1 MLELGKLP
9 GPDSGYA
16 TCTTSVTAIL
26 LLQMLS
32 YYPFLNDILILSL
45 YLKWISC
52 TPVNTQRTWMKLISA
67 ESFMKKLDKFED
79 INTKHSWILRMK
91 KCKFFLKRYIHH
103 VVFHILAQP
112 PYNPQQGMVIAPPPP
127 SQMDGSM
134 ISPMDGP
141 ATIVSPMIEQPTQ
154 ARMVNHVQ
162 QTPPTDPGP
171 GQQVELQD
179 ITLNTDEDYCK
190 WPVTV
195 LVQLTNRQCN
205 VSIWLP
211 LLKVTNNLFSW
222 LIDKAVEH

>member
-1 MLELGKLP
+1 MQHVRHLWQPFCCCRCCLI
-9 GPDSGYA
+9 
-16 TCTTSVTAIL
+16 TH
-26 LLQMLS
+26 
-32 YYPFLNDILILSL
+32 FLNDILIPSL

-195 LVQLTNRQCN
+195 LVQLTNRQCI
-205 VSIWLP
+205 VSICIWLP
-211 LLKVTNNLFSW
+211 LL
-222 LIDKAVEH
+222 

>member
-1 MLELGKLP
+1 
-9 GPDSGYA
+9 
-16 TCTTSVTAIL
+16 
-26 LLQMLS
+26 
-32 YYPFLNDILILSL
+32 
-45 YLKWISC
+45 
-52 TPVNTQRTWMKLISA
+52 MKLIIA
-67 ESFMKKLDKFED
+67 ESFIKKLDKFED

-91 KCKFFLKRYIHH
+91 KCKFFLKIYNHH

-190 WPVTV
+190 
-195 LVQLTNRQCN
+195 
-205 VSIWLP
+205 
-211 LLKVTNNLFSW
+211 
-222 LIDKAVEH
+222 

>member
-1 MLELGKLP
+1 MH
-9 GPDSGYA
+9 
-16 TCTTSVTAIL
+16 TSKYTENMNEIN
-26 LLQMLS
+26 QR
-32 YYPFLNDILILSL
+32 
-45 YLKWISC
+45 WIIY
-52 TPVNTQRTWMKLISA
+52 K
-67 ESFMKKLDKFED
+67 KKLDKFED

-91 KCKFFLKRYIHH
+91 KCKFFLKIYNHH

-195 LVQLTNRQCN
+195 LVQLTNRQCI
-205 VSIWLP
+205 VSICIWLP
-211 LLKVTNNLFSW
+211 LL
-222 LIDKAVEH
+222 

>member
-32 YYPFLNDILILSL
+32 YYPFSQWHSYSVFISQVDIMHTSKYTENMNEINQR
-45 YLKWISC
+45 WI
-52 TPVNTQRTWMKLISA
+52 IY
-67 ESFMKKLDKFED
+67 KKLDKFED

-91 KCKFFLKRYIHH
+91 KCKFVLKIYNHH

-154 ARMVNHVQ
+154 AHMVNHVQ

-211 LLKVTNNLFSW
+211 LL
-222 LIDKAVEH
+222 

>member
-1 MLELGKLP
+1 
-9 GPDSGYA
+9 
-16 TCTTSVTAIL
+16 
-26 LLQMLS
+26 
-32 YYPFLNDILILSL
+32 
-45 YLKWISC
+45 
-52 TPVNTQRTWMKLISA
+52 
-67 ESFMKKLDKFED
+67 
-79 INTKHSWILRMK
+79 
-91 KCKFFLKRYIHH
+91 
-103 VVFHILAQP
+103 
-112 PYNPQQGMVIAPPPP
+112 MVIAPPPP

-195 LVQLTNRQCN
+195 L
-205 VSIWLP
+205 
-211 LLKVTNNLFSW
+211 FSW
-222 LIDKAVEH
+222 LTDNALSVFDYPYFKWPITYSAD